1 MEPGGTIMPQLPTRP
16 PNILLITCHD
26 LGRFLGCYGITS
38 VHTPALDALA
48 AGGIRVAH
56 ALATASGC
64 SPARSALATGRYP
77 HSNGVMGLTHPPFNW
92 NINPDERHIA
102 QILGRGGYAT
112 YLFGLQHAS
121 TDTARLGFGQVH
133 PFRYKALSAAVA
145 GQVEGFLADPKLEQP
160 FYLEVNLEEPH
171 RPYDQGGALPD
182 TRNGVSIPGYLPPGA
197 STAAEM
203 AAFQGAVAQAD
214 AAVGRILAAVDAAGL
229 SGDTLVIFCADHGIA
244 MPRAKCTLYDAGI
257 EIALLLR
264 WPNGGL
270 AGGRTVTELVSNI
283 DVLPSILEAVG
294 IPVPE
299 RVQGQ
304 SFLPLLRGEA
314 YVPRTAIFAE
324 KTYHSYY
331 DPMRAVRTE
340 RFKYI
345 RNFDT
350 NFLVEV
356 PGDVQKGLIFRD
368 HVALYHG
375 SEHPPVELYDL
386 EDDPL
391 EERNLAG
398 EQRLATVEQWLDSRL
413 WSWMIRTQDPLLR
426 GPVPSPAYLKTL
438 EAERVFESEEAARA
452 ISKSEGL

>member
-1 MEPGGTIMPQLPTRP
+1 MAVLPSHRP
-16 PNILLITCHD
+16 HILLITCHD
-26 LGRFLGCYGITS
+26 LGRFLGCYGIAT
-38 VHTPALDALA
+38 VHTPSLDGLA
-48 AGGIRVAH
+48 ASGLRVDRAF
-56 ALATASGC
+56 ATAPGC

-92 NINPDERHIA
+92 SIKPDERHIA
-102 QILGRGGYAT
+102 QILGDAGYAT
-112 YLFGLQHAS
+112 NLFGLQHAS

-133 PFRYKALSAAVA
+133 PYKHKAWGASIS
-145 GQVEGFLADPKLEQP
+145 GQVEAFLAGITPERPLY
-160 FYLEVNLEEPH
+160 FEVNLEEPH
-171 RPYDQGGALPD
+171 RPYDQGGALPETD
-182 TRNGVSIPGYLPPGA
+182 NGVTIPGYLPPGPA
-197 STAAEM
+197 TVAEM
-203 AAFQGAVAQAD
+203 AAFQGAVRQAD
-214 AAVGRILAAVDAAGL
+214 VAVGRILTAVDRADL
-229 SGDTLVIFCADHGIA
+229 RDDTLVVFCSDHGIA

-264 WPNGGL
+264 WP
-270 AGGRTVTELVSNI
+270 AGEPVSGCGRTITEMVSNI
-283 DVLPSILEAVG
+283 DVLPSILEAAG
-294 IPVPE
+294 IPVPA

-304 SFLPLLRGEA
+304 SFLPLLRGEP
-314 YVPRTAIFAE
+314 YVPRTALFAE

-386 EDDPL
+386 DNDPL

-398 EQRLATVEQWLDSRL
+398 DSRLAAVEQWLESRL
-413 WSWMIRTQDPLLR
+413 WSWMARTEDPLLR
-426 GPVPSPAYLKTL
+426 GPVPSPAYLQTI
-438 EAERVFESEEAARA
+438 ETERAFESEEAAQA
-452 ISKSEGL
+452 PSQPDSP